1 MQRKLTALGFD
12 TKGVDGRIGPN
23 SRKAIRAWQAAS
35 GLTADGYMEQRLFKR
50 LNDELFTLGAL
61 SCFLMAFIAFR
72 LLRQESYYTQALR
85 NIDASWIEAGL
96 KGIQTDLPEGRFGS
110 RKLVICALIG
120 LGSYLLS
127 DVYIF

>member
-1 MQRKLTALGFD
+1 MNDPLSVQYSAFNQRRLHYNVLFWLSLALEF
-12 TKGVDGRIGPN
+12 TGVAFLYLLN
-23 SRKAIRAWQAAS
+23 
-35 GLTADGYMEQRLFKR
+35 AD
-50 LNDELFTLGAL
+50 DELITLGAL

>member
-1 MQRKLTALGFD
+1 MNDPLSVQYSAFNQRRLHYNVLFWLSLALEF
-12 TKGVDGRIGPN
+12 TGVTFLYLLN
-23 SRKAIRAWQAAS
+23 A
-35 GLTADGYMEQRLFKR
+35 
-50 LNDELFTLGAL
+50 NDELFTLGAL